1 MSSKETFED
10 PPFRVGLMDSEI
22 RRVEVVLEGLERL
35 RASLSG
41 GAGEI
46 ALERWRQIHLEK
58 FDQAHDDAHRDGE
71 LAKAA
76 MVYAAPASVN
86 MDVLHLWPWNPEENK
101 REKHSRIR
109 QLVIA
114 GALIAAEID
123 RLRRLETKAPSDECP
138 HGQDWDE
145 CPVCRH

>member
-1 MSSKETFED
+1 MNT
-10 PPFRVGLMDSEI
+10 RRIAMVMDDTNKLL
-22 RRVEVVLEGLERL
+22 V
-35 RASLSG
+35 G

-46 ALERWRQIHLEK
+46 ARERQRQIEAEK
-58 FDQAHDDAHRDGE
+58 FDSAHDDSHVDGE

-114 GALIAAEID
+114 GGLIAAEID
-123 RLRRLETKAPSDECP
+123 RLRRLEQKGGE
-138 HGQDWDE
+138 E
-145 CPVCRH
+145 